1 MMPIT
6 EKEVRE
12 IAQLAR
18 ISIADKDMS
27 SYEDQLN
34 KILAFVDEMKAIETE
49 GIIPLA
55 HPLEETQKLRNDKVS
70 EKNQRESYQSVA
82 PTTENGLYLVPQVI
96 E

>member
-12 IAQLAR
+12 MAQLAR
-18 ISIADKDMS
+18 ISIDDKDIL
-27 SYEDQLN
+27 SYEEQLN
-34 KILAFVDEMKAIETE
+34 KILAFVDEMKAVETE

-55 HPLEETQKLRNDKVS
+55 HPLEETQKLRDDQVS
-70 EKNQRESYQSVA
+70 EENQRESYQSVA

>member
-18 ISIADKDMS
+18 VSIADKDIS

-70 EKNQRESYQSVA
+70 EKN
-82 PTTENGLYLVPQVI
+82 GLYLVPQVI

>member
-1 MMPIT
+1 MPIT

-49 GIIPLA
+49 GITPLA

-70 EKNQRESYQSVA
+70 EKNLRESYQSVA

>member
-1 MMPIT
+1 MPIT

-18 ISIADKDMS
+18 ISIADKDIS

-34 KILAFVDEMKAIETE
+34 KILAFVDEMKAVETE
-49 GIIPLA
+49 GITPLA

>member
-1 MMPIT
+1 MPIT
-6 EKEVRE
+6 EKEVRK

-18 ISIADKDMS
+18 ISIDDKDIW

-34 KILAFVDEMKAIETE
+34 KILAFVDEMKAVETE

-55 HPLEETQKLRNDKVS
+55 HPSEETQKLRSDKVS

-82 PTTENGLYLVPQVI
+82 PTTENGLYLVPQLI

>member
-1 MMPIT
+1 MPIT
-6 EKEVRE
+6 IKEVRE

-18 ISIADKDMS
+18 IAIDDKDIP

-34 KILAFVDEMKAIETE
+34 KILTLVDEMKAAETE

-55 HPLEETQKLRNDKVS
+55 HPLEESQKLRDDQVS
-70 EKNQRESYQSVA
+70 EKNQRESYQSIA
-82 PTTENGLYLVPQVI
+82 PITESGLYLVPQVI

>member
-18 ISIADKDMS
+18 ISIADKDIS

-34 KILAFVDEMKAIETE
+34 KILAFVDEMKAVETE
-49 GIIPLA
+49 GITPLA

>member
-1 MMPIT
+1 
-6 EKEVRE
+6 
-12 IAQLAR
+12 
-18 ISIADKDMS
+18 
-27 SYEDQLN
+27 
-34 KILAFVDEMKAIETE
+34 MKAIETE

>member
-1 MMPIT
+1 MPIT

-18 ISIADKDMS
+18 ISIADEDMS
-27 SYEDQLN
+27 SYEAQLN

>member
-18 ISIADKDMS
+18 ISIADKDIC

-34 KILAFVDEMKAIETE
+34 KILAFVDEMKAVETE
-49 GIIPLA
+49 GITPLA

>member
-1 MMPIT
+1 MPIT

-49 GIIPLA
+49 GITPLA

>member
-1 MMPIT
+1 MPIT

-70 EKNQRESYQSVA
+70 EKNLRESYQSVA